1 MKRDVIRRKAIEPKS
16 GADHDADPRDG
27 GVQSVDRALS
37 IIETLAEDDEGYRL
51 SDLAIRTGLSTS
63 TVHRLL
69 ATLENRRFV
78 QFDRT
83 ESKWH
88 VGARAF
94 TVGATFARR
103 RNFTAQA
110 VPYLRKLRDLTR
122 ETANLA
128 VVDDEFIIVLT
139 RMESREIMRSLTKVG
154 GRVAMVASGVGKAV
168 LATYSDADVSAIIRH
183 HGMPRLTE
191 KSIVRPGDLFKELEK
206 VRPPGFC
213 HRRRGSLHGPALHRR
228 RGLQRLQRAAGGD
241 FRLGHDQPPDRRSPA
256 RARPDRARGGG
267 GADGRARRRDAGS
280 ETRPET
286 GFAARHCPPRKL
298 GLAAR
303 APRHRYI
310 HPSLSMARLRGTMS
324 SDSTIGESHAF

>member
-1 MKRDVIRRKAIEPKS
+1 VIRRKTAEPKTNVEYE
-16 GADHDADPRDG
+16 ADSREG

-69 ATLENRRFV
+69 ATLESRRFV

-83 ESKWH
+83 QSKWH
-88 VGARAF
+88 VGARCF

-128 VVDDEFIIVLT
+128 VVDDEFIVVLT

-168 LATYSDADVSAIIRH
+168 LATYSDEDVGAIIRR

-191 KSIVRPGDLFKELEK
+191 KSIVRPSDLFRELER
-206 VRPPGFC
+206 VRRQGYAVDDEEAC
-213 HRRRGSLHGPALHRR
+213 M
-228 RGLQRLQRAAGGD
+228 GLRCIAAVVYSD
-241 FRLGHDQPPDRRSPA
+241 C
-256 RARPDRARGGG
+256 
-267 GADGRARRRDAGS
+267 S
-280 ETRPET
+280 EP
-286 GFAARHCPPRKL
+286 
-298 GLAAR
+298 LAA
-303 APRHRYI
+303 I
-310 HPSLSMARLRGTMS
+310 SVSGMTSRLTDDRLAALGQTVREVAAELTVALGGVMPAMKR
-324 SDSTIGESHAF
+324 D

>member
-1 MKRDVIRRKAIEPKS
+1 MQVAMKRNVIRRKPLESKS
-16 GADHDADPRDG
+16 GGDNAVDSRDA

-51 SDLAIRTGLSTS
+51 SDLAVRTGLSTS

-69 ATLENRRFV
+69 ATLESRRFV

-88 VGARAF
+88 VGARSF

-103 RNFTAQA
+103 RNFSAQA

-128 VVDDEFIIVLT
+128 VVDDEFIVVLT

-168 LATYSDADVSAIIRH
+168 LATYSDEDVNAIIRH

-191 KSIVRPGDLFKELEK
+191 KSIVRPSDLFRELAK
-206 VRPPGFC
+206 VR
-213 HRRRGSLHGPALHRR
+213 R
-228 RGLQRLQRAAGGD
+228 Q
-241 FRLGHDQPPDRRSPA
+241 
-256 RARPDRARGGG
+256 
-267 GADGRARRRDAGS
+267 
-280 ETRPET
+280 
-286 GFAARHCPPRKL
+286 GFAIDDEEACMGLRCIAAVVYNDCSEP
-298 GLAAR
+298 LAAISVSGMTSR
-303 APRHRYI
+303 I
-310 HPSLSMARLRGTMS
+310 TDERLATLGETVREVAAELTLALGGVMPAVKS
-324 SDSTIGESHAF
+324 S

>member
-1 MKRDVIRRKAIEPKS
+1 MRKNVIRRRAVVPKPGTS
-16 GADHDADPRDG
+16 QDAEPRDG

-37 IIETLAEDDEGYRL
+37 ILETLAEDDQGYRL
-51 SDLAIRTGLSTS
+51 SDLAVRTGLSTS

-69 ATLENRRFV
+69 ATLEGRRFV
-78 QFDRT
+78 QFNRAD
-83 ESKWH
+83 SKWH

-103 RNFTAQA
+103 RNFSAQA

-168 LATYSDADVSAIIRH
+168 LATYSDEDVGAIIQH

-191 KSIVRPGDLFKELEK
+191 KSIVRPSDLFRELETI
-206 VRPPGFC
+206 
-213 HRRRGSLHGPALHRR
+213 RRQGYAVDDEEACM
-228 RGLQRLQRAAGGD
+228 GLRCIAAVVYND
-241 FRLGHDQPPDRRSPA
+241 CAEP
-256 RARPDRARGGG
+256 
-267 GADGRARRRDAGS
+267 
-280 ETRPET
+280 
-286 GFAARHCPPRKL
+286 
-298 GLAAR
+298 LAAISVSGMTSRVTDDRLPQLGQVVREVAAELTLALGGVMPQVR
-303 APRHRYI
+303 A
-310 HPSLSMARLRGTMS
+310 G
-324 SDSTIGESHAF
+324 

>member
-1 MKRDVIRRKAIEPKS
+1 MQVAMKRNVVRRRAIEPKPS
-16 GADHDADPRDG
+16 AVHDADSRDV

-69 ATLENRRFV
+69 ATLESRRFV
-78 QFDRT
+78 QFDRS
-83 ESKWH
+83 ELKWH
-88 VGARAF
+88 VGARSF

-103 RNFTAQA
+103 RNFSTQA

-168 LATYSDADVSAIIRH
+168 LATYSDEDVSAIIRH

-191 KSIVRPGDLFKELEK
+191 KSIVRPSDLFKELAK
-206 VRPPGFC
+206 VRRDGYAIDDEEAC
-213 HRRRGSLHGPALHRR
+213 M
-228 RGLQRLQRAAGGD
+228 GLRCIASVVFNDCGE
-241 FRLGHDQPPDRRSPA
+241 P
-256 RARPDRARGGG
+256 
-267 GADGRARRRDAGS
+267 
-280 ETRPET
+280 
-286 GFAARHCPPRKL
+286 
-298 GLAAR
+298 LAA
-303 APRHRYI
+303 I
-310 HPSLSMARLRGTMS
+310 SVSGMTGRLTDDRLPMLGQTVREVAAELTAALGGVMPEGTS
-324 SDSTIGESHAF
+324 S

>member
-1 MKRDVIRRKAIEPKS
+1 MQVAMRKAVIRRRAVEPKS
-16 GADHDADPRDG
+16 SADHDAEPRDG

-51 SDLAIRTGLSTS
+51 SDLAVRTGLSTS

-78 QFDRT
+78 QFNRAD
-83 ESKWH
+83 SKWH

-94 TVGATFARR
+94 TVGATFARH
-103 RNFTAQA
+103 RNFSAQA

-154 GRVAMVASGVGKAV
+154 GRAAMVTSGVGKAV
-168 LATYSDADVSAIIRH
+168 LATYSNDDVSAIIQH
-183 HGMPRLTE
+183 HGMPRMTE

-206 VRPPGFC
+206 IRRQGYAIDDEEASMGLRCIAAVVYNDCAEPLAAISVSGMTSRLTDDRLPMLGQTVRDVAAE
-213 HRRRGSLHGPALHRR
+213 LTAAL
-228 RGLQRLQRAAGGD
+228 GGK
-241 FRLGHDQPPDRRSPA
+241 PPDVKP
-256 RARPDRARGGG
+256 G
-267 GADGRARRRDAGS
+267 
-280 ETRPET
+280 
-286 GFAARHCPPRKL
+286 
-298 GLAAR
+298 
-303 APRHRYI
+303 
-310 HPSLSMARLRGTMS
+310 
-324 SDSTIGESHAF
+324 

>member
-1 MKRDVIRRKAIEPKS
+1 MQVAMKRDVIRRKAIEPKS
-16 GADHDADPRDG
+16 SADGEPDSRDS

-69 ATLENRRFV
+69 GTLENRRFV
-78 QFDRT
+78 QFDRA

-103 RNFTAQA
+103 RNFSAQA

-154 GRVAMVASGVGKAV
+154 GRVPMVTSAVGKAV
-168 LATYSDADVSAIIRH
+168 LATYSDEDVGAVIRH

-191 KSIVRPGDLFKELEK
+191 RSIVRPSDLFKDLATIRK
-206 VRPPGFC
+206 
-213 HRRRGSLHGPALHRR
+213 
-228 RGLQRLQRAAGGD
+228 Q
-241 FRLGHDQPPDRRSPA
+241 
-256 RARPDRARGGG
+256 
-267 GADGRARRRDAGS
+267 
-280 ETRPET
+280 
-286 GFAARHCPPRKL
+286 GFAVDDEEAEMGLRCVAAVVHNALAEP
-298 GLAAR
+298 LAAISVSGMTSR
-303 APRHRYI
+303 ITDERLPEVGHIVRETAGELTAALGGVMPAP
-310 HPSLSMARLRGTMS
+310 SM
-324 SDSTIGESHAF
+324 